1 MKKIV
6 RLIVATVL
14 LTFAMSTA
22 SLADGGSPVP
32 TCSPNFCPGQ

>member
-22 SLADGGSPVP
+22 SLADGGAPVP
-32 TCSPNFCPGQ
+32 TCSPSYCPR